1 MSGDGEFLEYDDD
14 MTAVLEAVWGEGFM
28 SPGGP
33 AEVDRIVA
41 SLDLTGKKV
50 LDIGAG
56 LGGVSA
62 HLATLG
68 PEEIVGIDVEAELK
82 PKAEALFERKGVAGI
97 CCFRIVEPGPL
108 PFEDNSFDVVFSK
121 DSIIHIADKAAL
133 ALEVFRVLRP
143 GGWFAAS
150 DWLAGYDDEPT
161 PEMVEY
167 IEAEGLDFGLA
178 NADAYATALAAAGF
192 DNIVI
197 EDRNAWYR
205 EEARRERDRIATEL
219 YDELS
224 ATVEREFLDRETGV
238 WDKMI
243 VALDQGQL
251 RPTHMR
257 GRKPD

>member
-1 MSGDGEFLEYDDD
+1 MSTCGC
-14 MTAVLEAVWGEGFM
+14 
-28 SPGGP
+28 S
-33 AEVDRIVA
+33 
-41 SLDLTGKKV
+41 S
-50 LDIGAG
+50 
-56 LGGVSA
+56 
-62 HLATLG
+62 
-68 PEEIVGIDVEAELK
+68 
-82 PKAEALFERKGVAGI
+82 
-97 CCFRIVEPGPL
+97 
-108 PFEDNSFDVVFSK
+108 
-121 DSIIHIADKAAL
+121 
-133 ALEVFRVLRP
+133 
-143 GGWFAAS
+143 
-150 DWLAGYDDEPT
+150 
-161 PEMVEY
+161 
-167 IEAEGLDFGLA
+167 
-178 NADAYATALAAAGF
+178 TALAAAGF